1 MKITVL
7 DVPGWQKVTLFEDPA
22 SGLRAIVSV
31 HDTALGPACGGC
43 RVFPYASV
51 EEGLAD
57 VNTLAR
63 GMTYKNALG
72 GIPFGG
78 GKCVVFAD
86 PHTDKT
92 PAMMRA
98 LGRAIDG
105 LDGLYYTAE
114 DSGMS
119 EADIATIR
127 EVTPYAAG
135 MSQSGIGGNPSP
147 FTARGVWRG
156 IEAAVRHRMN
166 GRSLDGLTVG
176 ILGVGAVG
184 MALAGHLHQAGA
196 TLIVADVNEDALTRA
211 KRDFGAEIVSVDAI
225 YDAPMDVF
233 APCALGGSINPET
246 VQRLNAQVIA
256 GAANNQ
262 LAEPQM
268 GTILHERT
276 ILYAPDYVV
285 NAAGVISVGLE
296 ILGEW
301 TDAGLTARIDG
312 IGETLDH
319 LFQRAAAEDRPTHEI
334 ADLMAQDVIRRGGA
348 RRTA

>member
-1 MKITVL
+1 MKTTVL
-7 DVPGWQKVTLFEDPA
+7 DVPGWQQVTLFEEVS

-31 HDTALGPACGGC
+31 HDATLGPACGGC
-43 RVFPYASV
+43 RVFPYDSLEA
-51 EEGLAD
+51 GLAD
-57 VNTLAR
+57 VNNLAR

-98 LGRAIDG
+98 LGQAIDS
-105 LDGLYYTAE
+105 LNGLYYTAE

-127 EVTPYAAG
+127 EVTPFAAG
-135 MSQSGIGGNPSP
+135 MRRSGVGGNPSP

-156 IEAAVRHRMN
+156 IEAAVRHRL
-166 GRSLDGLTVG
+166 GRSSLDGLTVG

-184 MALAGHLHQAGA
+184 MALAKHLHGAGA
-196 TLIVADVNEDALTRA
+196 KLLVADVNVAALARA
-211 KRDFGAEIVSVDAI
+211 HQDFGAQIVSIDDI
-225 YDAPMDVF
+225 YDQPMDVF
-233 APCALGGSINPET
+233 APCALGGSINPQT
-246 VQRLNAQVIA
+246 VHRLKASVIA

-262 LAEPQM
+262 LVTPPM
-268 GTILHERT
+268 GTILHQRD

-296 ILGEW
+296 IQGTW
-301 TDAGLTARIDG
+301 TDAALTDRIDG

-319 LFQRAAAEDRPTHEI
+319 LFQRAKAENRPTHEI
-334 ADLMAQDVIRRGGA
+334 ADMMAQDVIDKGA
-348 RRTA
+348 GRRTA